1 MQEQKQQ
8 EQTTKKK
15 TVSSVSSVSSASSSR
30 NSGVWVVLAFVV
42 ILAGVVAFDWFYG
55 GGKIKA
61 FFVQTK
67 TSENT
72 SPSKNT
78 DTGILAQM
86 PLDAGSA
93 ASFAVFD
100 EAFLLCTKDGVKY
113 YNSVGD
119 QKWSDTF
126 NMTAPTLVS
135 EGTYTAVGDLNSKNV
150 RVYSVDGLSY
160 QVQLEGSLRQFALNT
175 NGYLSL
181 IEEKDG
187 HYEIKVY
194 NNTGTLLKGRV
205 EESEGIYPVSSDVSD
220 DNRAFAVSYVDT
232 ADIYPIGRILFFYVN
247 EKDSENY
254 TDSLFASVDRPDEVI
269 GGISYRSDGT
279 LAAVSDQGAYGL
291 QNNAVVWE
299 YPFTNVLEYVSFQN
313 KEYVVLSFGDAM
325 PGNEGKSDGTVCWLD
340 GKGKEAGTLETGGS
354 VTYLSAWRD
363 GFVVGND
370 QNYKGVRYS
379 GKEAWQME
387 ATRDVTDAIP
397 MQEFTIVLA
406 VGQEQAMILDMA
418 KYQTQAITIPN
429 ADTNTEPTQ
438 DATQD
443 ETQTT
448 EEAPTEEAPTE
459 GTPTETTQDETQQ
472 DTTGTEAEQDTTQQN
487 ATQQDAQQGETQNET

>member
-1 MQEQKQQ
+1 MQEQ
-8 EQTTKKK
+8 QTTKKK
-15 TVSSVSSVSSASSSR
+15 KT
-30 NSGVWVVLAFVV
+30 GIWLVLVFLI

-55 GGKIKA
+55 GGKIKE
-61 FFVQTK
+61 FFVRIQ

-72 SPSKNT
+72 STQKTN
-78 DTGILAQM
+78 DKGILAQM
-86 PLDAGSA
+86 QLDAGSA

-100 EAFLLCTKDGVKY
+100 QAFLLCTKDGVKY

-126 NMTAPTLVS
+126 NMTAPTLIS
-135 EGTYTAVGDLNSKNV
+135 EGLYTAVGDLNSKNV
-150 RVYSVDGLSY
+150 RVYSADGLAY
-160 QVQLEGSLRQFALNT
+160 QVQLEGNLRQFALNT

-194 NNTGTLLKGRV
+194 NQTGTLLKGRV

-220 DNRAFAVSYVDT
+220 DNKAFAVSYVDT

-279 LAAVSDQGAYGL
+279 LAAVSDQGVYGL

-313 KEYVVLSFGDAM
+313 KEYVVLSLGDAM
-325 PGNEGKSDGTVCWLD
+325 PGNEGKPEGTVCWLD
-340 GKGKEAGTLETGGS
+340 GKGKEAGILETGEA
-354 VTYLSAWRD
+354 VTYLSAWED
-363 GFVVGND
+363 GFVVGNA

-379 GKEAWQME
+379 GREAWQVE
-387 ATRDVTDAIP
+387 ATRDVTEVIP
-397 MQEFTIVLA
+397 MQEFTIVLS
-406 VGQEQAMILDMA
+406 VGQEKAMILDMT
-418 KYQTQAITIPN
+418 KYQTQTTYPISEESSAQP
-429 ADTNTEPTQ
+429 
-438 DATQD
+438 TQD
-443 ETQTT
+443 ETQDQTQT
-448 EEAPTEEAPTE
+448 EPPAE
-459 GTPTETTQDETQQ
+459 GEPTETQPNEVESEEVQQSETKPNEAEPEEAQQNETQPN
-472 DTTGTEAEQDTTQQN
+472 TTQTN
-487 ATQQDAQQGETQNET
+487 EAQQGEAQNEA